1 MWTPREHGLP
11 TPRPQGWA
19 KNRLCR
25 RLQPCVRRRN
35 CRHSV
40 ARPALLNQQGPRT
53 ASSERPLSGRR
64 DMLESTHSSGW
75 KGGREGRKPDGTL
88 SPLLANV
95 YLHHVLDACLG
106 STGRAVLRSPAPRLE
121 RRHAAAQ
128 RDVRARAVLT
138 FDGSRM
144 FVRALLAFLALPGLV
159 ALAVPL
165 VVGCEF
171 TRVNGSR
178 RSSHTR
184 VGPFGPLV
192 MISGAGA
199 VGPCS

>member
-121 RRHAAAQ
+121 RRHAE
-128 RDVRARAVLT
+128 RDVRARDVLT

-144 FVRALLAFLALPGLV
+144 FVRARFWPSSHCSGLV
-159 ALAVPL
+159 ALAGPL
-165 VVGCEF
+165 AWLVA
-171 TRVNGSR
+171 
-178 RSSHTR
+178 SSHASMGPGAARTR
-184 VGPFGPLV
+184 G
-192 MISGAGA
+192 
-199 VGPCS
+199 